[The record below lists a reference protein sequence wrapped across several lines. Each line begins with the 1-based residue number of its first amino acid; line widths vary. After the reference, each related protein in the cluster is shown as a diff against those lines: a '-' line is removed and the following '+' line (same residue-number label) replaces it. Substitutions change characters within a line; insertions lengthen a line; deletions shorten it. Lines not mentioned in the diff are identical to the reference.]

1 MKFSLKTAGC
11 FRLGEEAVMRNTY
24 IGRRVAWLV
33 FFLLAVSPAFGVSVE
48 EAKTKGLVGERPNGY
63 LGVVNS
69 AAHEAQALA
78 YEDIAK
84 RNRTQLD
91 AVEALAG
98 EKAIQNT
105 KPGYFVEG
113 PGGWTRK

>member
-1 MKFSLKTAGC
+1 
-11 FRLGEEAVMRNTY
+11 MRNRHLGWVVGSV
-24 IGRRVAWLV
+24 ILCLAAVA
-33 FFLLAVSPAFGVSVE
+33 PAFAMSVE
-48 EAKTKGLVGERPNGY
+48 EAKTKGLVGEKANGY
-63 LGVVNS
+63 LGVLAPDSQEAESLTNEVNKKRR
-69 AAHEAQALA
+69 QA
-78 YEDIAK
+78 YEDIAA

-105 KPGYFVEG
+105 KPGHFVEG

>member
-1 MKFSLKTAGC
+1 
-11 FRLGEEAVMRNTY
+11 MRNTCFV
-24 IGRRVAWLV
+24 RVVGLLV
-33 FFLLAVSPAFGVSVE
+33 CCLSAIPAFGISVE
-48 EAKTKGLVGERPNGY
+48 EAKTQGLVGEKPNGY
-63 LGVVNS
+63 LGVVNP
-69 AAHEAQALA
+69 AVPEAQALTNEVNEKRRQA
-78 YEDIAK
+78 YQDIAR
-84 RNRTQLD
+84 RNKTQLD

>member
-1 MKFSLKTAGC
+1 
-11 FRLGEEAVMRNTY
+11 MRNTY
-24 IGRRVAWLV
+24 FGRRVAWLL
-33 FFLLAVSPAFGVSVE
+33 FFLLAVSPAFGISVE

-63 LGVVNS
+63 LGVVNP
-69 AAHEAQALA
+69 AAPEAQALANEVNEKRRQA

-113 PGGWTRK
+113 PDGWTRK

>member
-1 MKFSLKTAGC
+1 
-11 FRLGEEAVMRNTY
+11 MRNTH

-33 FFLLAVSPAFGVSVE
+33 FFLLAVSPAFGISVE

-63 LGVVNS
+63 LGVVNP
-69 AAHEAQALA
+69 AAPEAQALANEVNEKRRQA

-84 RNRTQLD
+84 RNQTQLD

>member
-1 MKFSLKTAGC
+1 MWNPYF
-11 FRLGEEAVMRNTY
+11 
-24 IGRRVAWLV
+24 GRIVALLV
-33 FFLLAVSPAFGVSVE
+33 FCFSAGSPAFGISVE
-48 EAKTKGLVGERPNGY
+48 EAKTKGLVGEKPNGY
-63 LGVVNS
+63 LGVVNPS
-69 AAHEAQALA
+69 APEAQVLTNEVNEKRRQA

>member
-1 MKFSLKTAGC
+1 
-11 FRLGEEAVMRNTY
+11 MRNTH

-33 FFLLAVSPAFGVSVE
+33 FFLLAVSPAFGISVE

-63 LGVVNS
+63 LGVVNP
-69 AAHEAQALA
+69 AAPEAQALANEVNEKRRQA

>member
-1 MKFSLKTAGC
+1 
-11 FRLGEEAVMRNTY
+11 MRNSHLGWVVGSV
-24 IGRRVAWLV
+24 ILC
-33 FFLLAVSPAFGVSVE
+33 LAATAPAFAMSVE
-48 EAKTKGLVGERPNGY
+48 EAKTKGLVGEKANGY
-63 LGVVNS
+63 LGVVNPAS
-69 AAHEAQALA
+69 QEAQSLTNEVNKKRRQA
-78 YEDIAK
+78 YEDIAA

-105 KPGYFVEG
+105 KPGHFVEG